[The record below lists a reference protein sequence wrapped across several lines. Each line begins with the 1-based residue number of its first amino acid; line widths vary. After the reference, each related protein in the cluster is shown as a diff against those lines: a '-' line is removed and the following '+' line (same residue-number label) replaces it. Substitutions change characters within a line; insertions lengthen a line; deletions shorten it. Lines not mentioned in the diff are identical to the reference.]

1 VTENQKSEKQKSET
15 EGPGFDQAL
24 VRLQQLVKSLEAGDL
39 SLEDSLKAFEEGV
52 RLSRSCQA
60 HLSAAEQKVEQ
71 LVKAGDDKTAPEMAP
86 FSGDKQ

>member
-1 VTENQKSEKQKSET
+1 MKENQKSSGET
-15 EGPGFDQAL
+15 PGFDASL
-24 VRLQQLVKSLEAGDL
+24 ARLQQLVKSLEGGDL

-52 RLSRSCQA
+52 QLARACQA

-71 LVKAGDDKTAPEMAP
+71 LVRAGDEKTPPEVAP